1 MNISILPP
9 DINESEREFKIDGSS
24 VRFGLEAVKGVGGA
38 AIEIILEERQKGA
51 FQAFDNF
58 LTRIDS
64 KKVNKKVVESLIKAG
79 AFDSLYRKAQQ
90 SPGGVCKSIS
100 SGHMR
105 ALAMEAFASQGK
117 SADKGPGLFGDM
129 EPAAQSVQPWD
140 EKILLGY
147 EKEALGFYI
156 SGHPMARYRKTLSR
170 MNVSPISAISDMQE
184 PSEPVANGKGYLD
197 ERADITVAGIIK
209 TRAKEKSITA
219 YITIEDETSSAE
231 ALAFS
236 DLYRKNAEI
245 LKKGAVVMIKGQLTK
260 ADKGAKLIAREV
272 EDISAMEIAL
282 KYEVS
287 LNGDQRDVSDKMRSI
302 RGLLAA
308 PANGKGSGTFELKL
322 NMKYFSIII
331 VSQFQPCGNFAVE
344 VERLTGEKVR
354 VT

>member
-1 MNISILPP
+1 
-9 DINESEREFKIDGSS
+9 
-24 VRFGLEAVKGVGGA
+24 
-38 AIEIILEERQKGA
+38 
-51 FQAFDNF
+51 
-58 LTRIDS
+58 
-64 KKVNKKVVESLIKAG
+64 
-79 AFDSLYRKAQQ
+79 
-90 SPGGVCKSIS
+90 
-100 SGHMR
+100 MR

-117 SADKGPGLFGDM
+117 SADKGPGLFGDI
-129 EPAAQSVQPWD
+129 EPAAQSAQPWD

-156 SGHPMARYRKTLSR
+156 SGHPMSRYRKTLSR
-170 MNVSPISAISDMQE
+170 MNVAPISTISDMQE
-184 PSEPVANGKGYLD
+184 PSSEPVANGKGYLE
-197 ERADITVAGIIK
+197 ERTDITVAGIIGDIK

-219 YITIEDETSSAE
+219 YITIEDETGSVE

-272 EDISAMEIAL
+272 EDISGMEIAL

-287 LNGDQRDVSDKMRSI
+287 LNGDRSDVTDKMMSI

-308 PANGKGSGTFELKL
+308 PANGKGNGTFELKL
-322 NMKYFSIII
+322 NMKDFSIVI